1 MQKRCIA
8 AMIAAVMTIA
18 SAAPLTVSAESVE
31 ASATEGLVQEDQ
43 EFTFEYWTEGA
54 PSLETLKEYVADVTD
69 EASPNYIPAADR
81 IAVIDMDGTVY
92 GELAPI
98 YLEWWMFSWRVLDD
112 PTFEAD
118 AEMIE
123 VAQAVRKAAAD
134 RSIPEGLEI
143 AEAEQQTRAFAD
155 MTLTEY
161 TDYVTEFLLKDV
173 WGFEGMTYAE
183 AFYQPMIELVDYL
196 RANDF
201 ICYLV
206 SGSDRFAC
214 RTLIEGILDIPDE
227 NVIGMDVKLEASG
240 QNGADGLNYVLEPE
254 DEIVRTDIL
263 LIKDVKMNKV
273 VQIAKEIGRQPVLSF
288 GNSSGDTSMAM
299 YVTNKNKYKSAA
311 FMLVADDTERDWADP
326 EKAVSMRE
334 KWEGYGWNI
343 ISMRDDFKTIYP
355 EGAVRLEEMP
365 AIEGLP
371 EETDAAQTD
380 EAAQVDAAQEDTAQA
395 EDAQTDAA
403 QTDDAAQA
411 EPQPEPAPEG
421 YEETPEQTA
430 QAEEVAPADETVQ
443 TDEAAQADETAQT
456 DDAAQAEPQPEP
468 APEGYEEAAAGEQQ
482 AASDGDLYVVQE
494 GDNLWQI
501 AIKTTGTGSMYE
513 QIAQANGLEDPYDL
527 VIGQELVI
535 PAVTPAG

>member
-69 EASPNYIPAADR
+69 EASPNFIPAADR

-112 PTFEAD
+112 PAFEAD

-123 VAQAVRKAAAD
+123 VAQAVRKAAAE

-143 AEAEQQTRAFAD
+143 AEAQQQTRAFAD

-355 EGAVRLEEMP
+355 EGAVRLDEMP

-371 EETDAAQTD
+371 AQADAAQAEDTP
-380 EAAQVDAAQEDTAQA
+380 ADAAQADETAQADTAQA
-395 EDAQTDAA
+395 EDAQP
-403 QTDDAAQA
+403 

-421 YEETPEQTA
+421 YEETPEQTV
-430 QAEEVAPADETVQ
+430 QAEEAAPAKD
-443 TDEAAQADETAQT
+443 
-456 DDAAQAEPQPEP
+456 AQAEPQPEP